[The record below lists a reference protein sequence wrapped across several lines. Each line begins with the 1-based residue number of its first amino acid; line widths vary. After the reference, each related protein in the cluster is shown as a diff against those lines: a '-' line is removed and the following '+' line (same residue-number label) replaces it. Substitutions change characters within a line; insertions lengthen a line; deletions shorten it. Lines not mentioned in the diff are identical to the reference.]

1 MIIAPYFYEIE
12 KEDFEIVVCKIIY
25 AKNFEKL
32 THRDILGALMSLG
45 IKRELFGDIVEKD
58 KGFYLAVDRHIY
70 EYLKDHLSM
79 IKRSKVKFVE
89 WDEEI
94 EVKNDYLVKS
104 FIVSSFRLDKI
115 ISSFYKISRQK
126 AAEFIRAGHVKVNHK
141 PVEQINYLCNNK
153 DIISFKKHGIV
164 MFVDCNKQT
173 RSDNYVVEGYFYKY
187 GVNMMSLKKQVF
199 GYNKSQVDELINEK
213 DNEIKQLND
222 QIKKL
227 QEDYQQLEHQKSLL
241 QHRVNIQEQTNEEIA
256 RLALKEASEL
266 IDKAKKNANMILSES
281 LEYVRSLSG
290 EMSDFKAQAVKF
302 IASVEKMSKDIL
314 ESIDQSEVYNLI
326 NEDKY
331 DEGDSL

>member
-1 MIIAPYFYEIE
+1 MFEHFKGEEVFVKKVLDYLDQVQYKQRLILTQFLDPYHQSIVKSVIGHQDEVQVLENGGFIHSESQRMIIAPYFYEIE

-32 THRDILGALMSLG
+32 THRDILGALMSIG

-58 KGFYLAVDRHIY
+58 KDFYLAVDQHIY

-94 EVKNDYLVKS
+94 EVKNDYLVKP

-153 DIISFKKHGIV
+153 DIISFKKHGRV

-173 RSDNYVVEGYFYKY
+173 RSDNYVVEGYFYK
-187 GVNMMSLKKQVF
+187 
-199 GYNKSQVDELINEK
+199 
-213 DNEIKQLND
+213 
-222 QIKKL
+222 
-227 QEDYQQLEHQKSLL
+227 
-241 QHRVNIQEQTNEEIA
+241 
-256 RLALKEASEL
+256 
-266 IDKAKKNANMILSES
+266 
-281 LEYVRSLSG
+281 
-290 EMSDFKAQAVKF
+290 
-302 IASVEKMSKDIL
+302 
-314 ESIDQSEVYNLI
+314 
-326 NEDKY
+326 
-331 DEGDSL
+331 

>member
-1 MIIAPYFYEIE
+1 MFEHFKGEEVFVYIVLDYLDQVQYKQRLILTQFLDPYHQSIVKSVIGHQDEVQVLENGGFIHSESQRMIIAPYFYEIE

-32 THRDILGALMSLG
+32 THRDILGALMSIG

-58 KGFYLAVDRHIY
+58 KDFYLAVDQHIY

-153 DIISFKKHGIV
+153 DIISFKKHGRV

-173 RSDNYVVEGYFYKY
+173 RSDNYVVEGYFYK
-187 GVNMMSLKKQVF
+187 
-199 GYNKSQVDELINEK
+199 
-213 DNEIKQLND
+213 
-222 QIKKL
+222 
-227 QEDYQQLEHQKSLL
+227 
-241 QHRVNIQEQTNEEIA
+241 
-256 RLALKEASEL
+256 
-266 IDKAKKNANMILSES
+266 
-281 LEYVRSLSG
+281 
-290 EMSDFKAQAVKF
+290 
-302 IASVEKMSKDIL
+302 
-314 ESIDQSEVYNLI
+314 
-326 NEDKY
+326 
-331 DEGDSL
+331 

>member
-1 MIIAPYFYEIE
+1 MFEHFKGEEVFVKKVLDYLDQAQYKQRLILTQFLDPYHQSIVKSVIGHQDEVQVLENGGFIHSESQRMIIAPYFYEIE

-32 THRDILGALMSLG
+32 THRDILGALMSIG

-58 KGFYLAVDRHIY
+58 KDFYLAVDQHIY

-153 DIISFKKHGIV
+153 DIISFKKHGRV

-173 RSDNYVVEGYFYKY
+173 RSDNYVVEGYFYK
-187 GVNMMSLKKQVF
+187 
-199 GYNKSQVDELINEK
+199 
-213 DNEIKQLND
+213 
-222 QIKKL
+222 
-227 QEDYQQLEHQKSLL
+227 
-241 QHRVNIQEQTNEEIA
+241 
-256 RLALKEASEL
+256 
-266 IDKAKKNANMILSES
+266 
-281 LEYVRSLSG
+281 
-290 EMSDFKAQAVKF
+290 
-302 IASVEKMSKDIL
+302 
-314 ESIDQSEVYNLI
+314 
-326 NEDKY
+326 
-331 DEGDSL
+331 

>member
-1 MIIAPYFYEIE
+1 MFEHFKGEEVFVKKVLDYLDQVQYKQRLILTQFLDPYHQSIVKSVIGHQDEVQVLENGGFIHSESQRIIIAPYFYEIE

-58 KGFYLAVDRHIY
+58 KEFYLAVDRPIY

-153 DIISFKKHGIV
+153 DIISFKKHGRV

-173 RSDNYVVEGYFYKY
+173 RSDNYVVEGYFYK
-187 GVNMMSLKKQVF
+187 
-199 GYNKSQVDELINEK
+199 
-213 DNEIKQLND
+213 
-222 QIKKL
+222 
-227 QEDYQQLEHQKSLL
+227 
-241 QHRVNIQEQTNEEIA
+241 
-256 RLALKEASEL
+256 
-266 IDKAKKNANMILSES
+266 
-281 LEYVRSLSG
+281 
-290 EMSDFKAQAVKF
+290 
-302 IASVEKMSKDIL
+302 
-314 ESIDQSEVYNLI
+314 
-326 NEDKY
+326 
-331 DEGDSL
+331 

>member
-1 MIIAPYFYEIE
+1 MFEHFKGEEVFVKKVLDYLDQVQYKQRLILTQFLDPYHQSIVKSVIGHQDEVQVLENGGFIHSESQRMIIAPYFYEIE

-45 IKRELFGDIVEKD
+45 IKRELFGDIVEKYKD
-58 KGFYLAVDRHIY
+58 FYLAVDRHIY

-94 EVKNDYLVKS
+94 EIKNDYLIKS

-153 DIISFKKHGIV
+153 DIISFKKHGRV

-173 RSDNYVVEGYFYKY
+173 RSDNYVVEGYFYK
-187 GVNMMSLKKQVF
+187 
-199 GYNKSQVDELINEK
+199 
-213 DNEIKQLND
+213 
-222 QIKKL
+222 
-227 QEDYQQLEHQKSLL
+227 
-241 QHRVNIQEQTNEEIA
+241 
-256 RLALKEASEL
+256 
-266 IDKAKKNANMILSES
+266 
-281 LEYVRSLSG
+281 
-290 EMSDFKAQAVKF
+290 
-302 IASVEKMSKDIL
+302 
-314 ESIDQSEVYNLI
+314 
-326 NEDKY
+326 
-331 DEGDSL
+331 

>member
-1 MIIAPYFYEIE
+1 MFEHFKGEEVFVKKVLDYLDQVQYKQRLILTQFLDPYHQSIVKSVIGHQDEVQV
-12 KEDFEIVVCKIIY
+12 FEIVVCKIIY

-32 THRDILGALMSLG
+32 IHRDILGALMSLG

-58 KGFYLAVDRHIY
+58 KDFYLAVDRHIY

-153 DIISFKKHGIV
+153 DIISFKKHGRV

-173 RSDNYVVEGYFYKY
+173 RSDNYVVEGYFYK
-187 GVNMMSLKKQVF
+187 
-199 GYNKSQVDELINEK
+199 
-213 DNEIKQLND
+213 
-222 QIKKL
+222 
-227 QEDYQQLEHQKSLL
+227 
-241 QHRVNIQEQTNEEIA
+241 
-256 RLALKEASEL
+256 
-266 IDKAKKNANMILSES
+266 
-281 LEYVRSLSG
+281 
-290 EMSDFKAQAVKF
+290 
-302 IASVEKMSKDIL
+302 
-314 ESIDQSEVYNLI
+314 
-326 NEDKY
+326 
-331 DEGDSL
+331 

>member
-1 MIIAPYFYEIE
+1 MFEHFKGEEVFVKKVLDYLDQVQYKQRLILTQFLDPYHQSIVKSVIGHQDEVQVLENGGFIHSESQRIIIAPYFYEIE
-12 KEDFEIVVCKIIY
+12 KEDFEIVVCKVIY

-58 KGFYLAVDRHIY
+58 KDFYFAVDRHIY

-153 DIISFKKHGIV
+153 DIISFKKHGRV

-173 RSDNYVVEGYFYKY
+173 RSDNYVVEGYFYK
-187 GVNMMSLKKQVF
+187 
-199 GYNKSQVDELINEK
+199 
-213 DNEIKQLND
+213 
-222 QIKKL
+222 
-227 QEDYQQLEHQKSLL
+227 
-241 QHRVNIQEQTNEEIA
+241 
-256 RLALKEASEL
+256 
-266 IDKAKKNANMILSES
+266 
-281 LEYVRSLSG
+281 
-290 EMSDFKAQAVKF
+290 
-302 IASVEKMSKDIL
+302 
-314 ESIDQSEVYNLI
+314 
-326 NEDKY
+326 
-331 DEGDSL
+331 

>member
-1 MIIAPYFYEIE
+1 MFEHFKGEEVFVKKVFDYLDQVQYKQRLILTQFLDPYHQSIVKSVIGHQDEVQVLENGGFIHSESQRMIIAPYFYEIE

-58 KGFYLAVDRHIY
+58 KDLYLAVDRNIY

-153 DIISFKKHGIV
+153 DIISFKKHGRV

-173 RSDNYVVEGYFYKY
+173 RSDNYVVEGYFYK
-187 GVNMMSLKKQVF
+187 
-199 GYNKSQVDELINEK
+199 
-213 DNEIKQLND
+213 
-222 QIKKL
+222 
-227 QEDYQQLEHQKSLL
+227 
-241 QHRVNIQEQTNEEIA
+241 
-256 RLALKEASEL
+256 
-266 IDKAKKNANMILSES
+266 
-281 LEYVRSLSG
+281 
-290 EMSDFKAQAVKF
+290 
-302 IASVEKMSKDIL
+302 
-314 ESIDQSEVYNLI
+314 
-326 NEDKY
+326 
-331 DEGDSL
+331 

>member
-1 MIIAPYFYEIE
+1 MFEHFKGEEVFVKKVLDYLDQVQYKQRLILTQFLDPYHQSIVKSVIGHQDEVQVLENGGFIHSESQRMIIAPYFYEIE

-32 THRDILGALMSLG
+32 THRDILGSLMSLG

-58 KGFYLAVDRHIY
+58 KDFYLAVDRPIY

-153 DIISFKKHGIV
+153 DIISFKKHGRV

-173 RSDNYVVEGYFYKY
+173 RSDNYVVEGYFYK
-187 GVNMMSLKKQVF
+187 
-199 GYNKSQVDELINEK
+199 
-213 DNEIKQLND
+213 
-222 QIKKL
+222 
-227 QEDYQQLEHQKSLL
+227 
-241 QHRVNIQEQTNEEIA
+241 
-256 RLALKEASEL
+256 
-266 IDKAKKNANMILSES
+266 
-281 LEYVRSLSG
+281 
-290 EMSDFKAQAVKF
+290 
-302 IASVEKMSKDIL
+302 
-314 ESIDQSEVYNLI
+314 
-326 NEDKY
+326 
-331 DEGDSL
+331 

>member
-1 MIIAPYFYEIE
+1 MFEHFKGEEVFVKKVLDYLDQVQYKQRLILTQFLDPYHQSIVKSVIGHQDEVQVLENGGFIHSESQRMIIAPSFYEIE

-32 THRDILGALMSLG
+32 THRDILGALMSIG

-58 KGFYLAVDRHIY
+58 KDFYLAVDQHIY

-153 DIISFKKHGIV
+153 DIISFKKHGRV

-173 RSDNYVVEGYFYKY
+173 RSDNYVVEGYFYK
-187 GVNMMSLKKQVF
+187 
-199 GYNKSQVDELINEK
+199 
-213 DNEIKQLND
+213 
-222 QIKKL
+222 
-227 QEDYQQLEHQKSLL
+227 
-241 QHRVNIQEQTNEEIA
+241 
-256 RLALKEASEL
+256 
-266 IDKAKKNANMILSES
+266 
-281 LEYVRSLSG
+281 
-290 EMSDFKAQAVKF
+290 
-302 IASVEKMSKDIL
+302 
-314 ESIDQSEVYNLI
+314 
-326 NEDKY
+326 
-331 DEGDSL
+331 

>member
-1 MIIAPYFYEIE
+1 MFEHFKGEEVFVKKVLDYLDQVQYKQRLILTQFLDPYHQSIVKSVIGHQDEVQVLENGGFIHSESQRMIIAPYFYEIE

-32 THRDILGALMSLG
+32 THRDILGALMSIG

-58 KGFYLAVDRHIY
+58 KDFYLAVDQHIY

-126 AAEFIRAGHVKVNHK
+126 AAEFICAGHVKVNHK

-153 DIISFKKHGIV
+153 DIISFKKHGRV

-173 RSDNYVVEGYFYKY
+173 RSDNYVVEGYFYK
-187 GVNMMSLKKQVF
+187 
-199 GYNKSQVDELINEK
+199 
-213 DNEIKQLND
+213 
-222 QIKKL
+222 
-227 QEDYQQLEHQKSLL
+227 
-241 QHRVNIQEQTNEEIA
+241 
-256 RLALKEASEL
+256 
-266 IDKAKKNANMILSES
+266 
-281 LEYVRSLSG
+281 
-290 EMSDFKAQAVKF
+290 
-302 IASVEKMSKDIL
+302 
-314 ESIDQSEVYNLI
+314 
-326 NEDKY
+326 
-331 DEGDSL
+331 

>member
-1 MIIAPYFYEIE
+1 MFEHFKGEEVFVKKVLDYLDQVQYKQRLILTQFLDPYHQSIVKSVIGHQDEVQVLENGGFIHSESQRMIIAPYFYEIE

-32 THRDILGALMSLG
+32 THRDILGALMSIG

-58 KGFYLAVDRHIY
+58 KDFYLAVDQHIY

-153 DIISFKKHGIV
+153 DIISFKKHGRV

-173 RSDNYVVEGYFYKY
+173 RSDNYVVEGYFYK
-187 GVNMMSLKKQVF
+187 
-199 GYNKSQVDELINEK
+199 
-213 DNEIKQLND
+213 
-222 QIKKL
+222 
-227 QEDYQQLEHQKSLL
+227 
-241 QHRVNIQEQTNEEIA
+241 
-256 RLALKEASEL
+256 
-266 IDKAKKNANMILSES
+266 
-281 LEYVRSLSG
+281 
-290 EMSDFKAQAVKF
+290 
-302 IASVEKMSKDIL
+302 
-314 ESIDQSEVYNLI
+314 
-326 NEDKY
+326 
-331 DEGDSL
+331 

>member
-1 MIIAPYFYEIE
+1 MFEHFKGEEVFVKKVLDYLDQVQYKQRLILTQFLDPYHQSIVKSVIGHQDEVQVLENGGFIHSESQRMIIAPYFYEIE

-58 KGFYLAVDRHIY
+58 KDFYLAVDLHIY

-153 DIISFKKHGIV
+153 DIISFKKHGRV

-173 RSDNYVVEGYFYKY
+173 RSDNYVVEGYFYK
-187 GVNMMSLKKQVF
+187 
-199 GYNKSQVDELINEK
+199 
-213 DNEIKQLND
+213 
-222 QIKKL
+222 
-227 QEDYQQLEHQKSLL
+227 
-241 QHRVNIQEQTNEEIA
+241 
-256 RLALKEASEL
+256 
-266 IDKAKKNANMILSES
+266 
-281 LEYVRSLSG
+281 
-290 EMSDFKAQAVKF
+290 
-302 IASVEKMSKDIL
+302 
-314 ESIDQSEVYNLI
+314 
-326 NEDKY
+326 
-331 DEGDSL
+331 

>member
-1 MIIAPYFYEIE
+1 MDQVQYKQRLILTQFLDPYHQSIVKSVIGHQDEVQVLENGGFIHSESQRMIIAPYFYEIE

-32 THRDILGALMSLG
+32 THRDILGALMSIG

-58 KGFYLAVDRHIY
+58 KDFYLAVDQHIY

-153 DIISFKKHGIV
+153 YIISFKKHGRV

-173 RSDNYVVEGYFYKY
+173 RSDNYVVEGYFYK
-187 GVNMMSLKKQVF
+187 
-199 GYNKSQVDELINEK
+199 
-213 DNEIKQLND
+213 
-222 QIKKL
+222 
-227 QEDYQQLEHQKSLL
+227 
-241 QHRVNIQEQTNEEIA
+241 
-256 RLALKEASEL
+256 
-266 IDKAKKNANMILSES
+266 
-281 LEYVRSLSG
+281 
-290 EMSDFKAQAVKF
+290 
-302 IASVEKMSKDIL
+302 
-314 ESIDQSEVYNLI
+314 
-326 NEDKY
+326 
-331 DEGDSL
+331 

>member
-1 MIIAPYFYEIE
+1 MFEHFKGEEVFVKKVLDYLDQVQYKQRLILTQFLDPYHQSIVKSVIGHQDEVQVLENGGFIHSESQRMIIAPYFYEIE

-32 THRDILGALMSLG
+32 THRDILGALMSIG
-45 IKRELFGDIVEKD
+45 IKRELFGDIIEKD
-58 KGFYLAVDRHIY
+58 KDFYLAVDQHIY

-153 DIISFKKHGIV
+153 DIISFKKHGRV

-173 RSDNYVVEGYFYKY
+173 RSDNYVVEGYFYK
-187 GVNMMSLKKQVF
+187 
-199 GYNKSQVDELINEK
+199 
-213 DNEIKQLND
+213 
-222 QIKKL
+222 
-227 QEDYQQLEHQKSLL
+227 
-241 QHRVNIQEQTNEEIA
+241 
-256 RLALKEASEL
+256 
-266 IDKAKKNANMILSES
+266 
-281 LEYVRSLSG
+281 
-290 EMSDFKAQAVKF
+290 
-302 IASVEKMSKDIL
+302 
-314 ESIDQSEVYNLI
+314 
-326 NEDKY
+326 
-331 DEGDSL
+331 

>member
-1 MIIAPYFYEIE
+1 MFEHFKGEEVFVKKVLDYLDQVQYKQRLILTQFLDPYHQSIVKSVIGHQDEVQVLENGGFIHSESQRMIIAPYFYEIE

-32 THRDILGALMSLG
+32 THRDILGALMSIG

-58 KGFYLAVDRHIY
+58 KDFYLAVDQHIY

-153 DIISFKKHGIV
+153 DIISFKKHGRV
-164 MFVDCNKQT
+164 MFVDCKKQT
-173 RSDNYVVEGYFYKY
+173 RSDNYVVEGYFYK
-187 GVNMMSLKKQVF
+187 
-199 GYNKSQVDELINEK
+199 
-213 DNEIKQLND
+213 
-222 QIKKL
+222 
-227 QEDYQQLEHQKSLL
+227 
-241 QHRVNIQEQTNEEIA
+241 
-256 RLALKEASEL
+256 
-266 IDKAKKNANMILSES
+266 
-281 LEYVRSLSG
+281 
-290 EMSDFKAQAVKF
+290 
-302 IASVEKMSKDIL
+302 
-314 ESIDQSEVYNLI
+314 
-326 NEDKY
+326 
-331 DEGDSL
+331 

>member
-1 MIIAPYFYEIE
+1 MFEHFKGEEVFVKKVLDYLDQVQYKQRLILTQFLDPYHQSIVKSVIGHQDEVQVLENGGFIHSESQRMIIDPYFYEIE

-32 THRDILGALMSLG
+32 THRDILGALMSIG

-58 KGFYLAVDRHIY
+58 KDFYLAVDQHIY

-153 DIISFKKHGIV
+153 DIISFKKHGRV

-173 RSDNYVVEGYFYKY
+173 RSDNYVVEGYFYK
-187 GVNMMSLKKQVF
+187 
-199 GYNKSQVDELINEK
+199 
-213 DNEIKQLND
+213 
-222 QIKKL
+222 
-227 QEDYQQLEHQKSLL
+227 
-241 QHRVNIQEQTNEEIA
+241 
-256 RLALKEASEL
+256 
-266 IDKAKKNANMILSES
+266 
-281 LEYVRSLSG
+281 
-290 EMSDFKAQAVKF
+290 
-302 IASVEKMSKDIL
+302 
-314 ESIDQSEVYNLI
+314 
-326 NEDKY
+326 
-331 DEGDSL
+331 

>member
-1 MIIAPYFYEIE
+1 MFEHFKGEEVFVKKVLDYLDQVQYKQRLILTQFLDPYHQSIVKSVIGHQDEVQVLENGGFIHSESQRMIIAPYFYEIE

-58 KGFYLAVDRHIY
+58 KDFYLVVDRHIY

-153 DIISFKKHGIV
+153 DIISFKKHGRV

-173 RSDNYVVEGYFYKY
+173 RSDNYVVEGYFYK
-187 GVNMMSLKKQVF
+187 
-199 GYNKSQVDELINEK
+199 
-213 DNEIKQLND
+213 
-222 QIKKL
+222 
-227 QEDYQQLEHQKSLL
+227 
-241 QHRVNIQEQTNEEIA
+241 
-256 RLALKEASEL
+256 
-266 IDKAKKNANMILSES
+266 
-281 LEYVRSLSG
+281 
-290 EMSDFKAQAVKF
+290 
-302 IASVEKMSKDIL
+302 
-314 ESIDQSEVYNLI
+314 
-326 NEDKY
+326 
-331 DEGDSL
+331 

>member
-1 MIIAPYFYEIE
+1 MFEHFKGEEVFVKKVLDYLDQVQYKQRLILTQFLDPYHQSIVKSVIGHQDEVQVLENGGFIHSESQRIIIAPYFYEIE

-58 KGFYLAVDRHIY
+58 KDFYLAVDLHIY

-153 DIISFKKHGIV
+153 DIISFKKHGRV

-173 RSDNYVVEGYFYKY
+173 RSDNYVVEGYFYK
-187 GVNMMSLKKQVF
+187 
-199 GYNKSQVDELINEK
+199 
-213 DNEIKQLND
+213 
-222 QIKKL
+222 
-227 QEDYQQLEHQKSLL
+227 
-241 QHRVNIQEQTNEEIA
+241 
-256 RLALKEASEL
+256 
-266 IDKAKKNANMILSES
+266 
-281 LEYVRSLSG
+281 
-290 EMSDFKAQAVKF
+290 
-302 IASVEKMSKDIL
+302 
-314 ESIDQSEVYNLI
+314 
-326 NEDKY
+326 
-331 DEGDSL
+331 

>member
-1 MIIAPYFYEIE
+1 MFEHFKGEEVFVKKVLDYLDQVQYKQRLILTQFLDPYHQSIVKSVIGHQDEVQVLENGGFIHSESQRMIIAPYFYEIE
-12 KEDFEIVVCKIIY
+12 KEDFEIVVCKIVY

-58 KGFYLAVDRHIY
+58 KDFYLAVDRPIY

-153 DIISFKKHGIV
+153 DIISFKKHGRV

-173 RSDNYVVEGYFYKY
+173 RSDNYVVEGYFYK
-187 GVNMMSLKKQVF
+187 
-199 GYNKSQVDELINEK
+199 
-213 DNEIKQLND
+213 
-222 QIKKL
+222 
-227 QEDYQQLEHQKSLL
+227 
-241 QHRVNIQEQTNEEIA
+241 
-256 RLALKEASEL
+256 
-266 IDKAKKNANMILSES
+266 
-281 LEYVRSLSG
+281 
-290 EMSDFKAQAVKF
+290 
-302 IASVEKMSKDIL
+302 
-314 ESIDQSEVYNLI
+314 
-326 NEDKY
+326 
-331 DEGDSL
+331 

>member
-1 MIIAPYFYEIE
+1 MFEHFKGEEVFVKKVLDYLDQVQYKQRLILTQFLDPYHQSIVKSVIGHQDEVQVLENGGFIHSESQRIIIAPYFYEIE

-58 KGFYLAVDRHIY
+58 KDFYLAVDRPIY

-153 DIISFKKHGIV
+153 DIISFKKHGRV

-173 RSDNYVVEGYFYKY
+173 RSDNYVVEGYFYK
-187 GVNMMSLKKQVF
+187 
-199 GYNKSQVDELINEK
+199 
-213 DNEIKQLND
+213 
-222 QIKKL
+222 
-227 QEDYQQLEHQKSLL
+227 
-241 QHRVNIQEQTNEEIA
+241 
-256 RLALKEASEL
+256 
-266 IDKAKKNANMILSES
+266 
-281 LEYVRSLSG
+281 
-290 EMSDFKAQAVKF
+290 
-302 IASVEKMSKDIL
+302 
-314 ESIDQSEVYNLI
+314 
-326 NEDKY
+326 
-331 DEGDSL
+331 

>member
-1 MIIAPYFYEIE
+1 MFEHFKGEEVFVKKVLDYLDQVQYKQRLILTQFLDPYHQSIVKSVIGHQDEVQVLENGGFIHSESQRIIIAPYFYEIE

-58 KGFYLAVDRHIY
+58 KDFYLDVDRHIY

-153 DIISFKKHGIV
+153 DIISFKKHGRV

-173 RSDNYVVEGYFYKY
+173 RSDNYVVEGYFYK
-187 GVNMMSLKKQVF
+187 
-199 GYNKSQVDELINEK
+199 
-213 DNEIKQLND
+213 
-222 QIKKL
+222 
-227 QEDYQQLEHQKSLL
+227 
-241 QHRVNIQEQTNEEIA
+241 
-256 RLALKEASEL
+256 
-266 IDKAKKNANMILSES
+266 
-281 LEYVRSLSG
+281 
-290 EMSDFKAQAVKF
+290 
-302 IASVEKMSKDIL
+302 
-314 ESIDQSEVYNLI
+314 
-326 NEDKY
+326 
-331 DEGDSL
+331 

>member
-1 MIIAPYFYEIE
+1 MFEHFKGEEVFVKKVFDYLDQVQYKQRLILTQFLDPYHQSIVKSVIGHQDEVQVLENGGFIHSESQRMIIAPYFYEIE

-58 KGFYLAVDRHIY
+58 KDFYLAVDRPIY

-153 DIISFKKHGIV
+153 DIISFKKHGRV

-173 RSDNYVVEGYFYKY
+173 RSDNYVVEGYFYK
-187 GVNMMSLKKQVF
+187 
-199 GYNKSQVDELINEK
+199 
-213 DNEIKQLND
+213 
-222 QIKKL
+222 
-227 QEDYQQLEHQKSLL
+227 
-241 QHRVNIQEQTNEEIA
+241 
-256 RLALKEASEL
+256 
-266 IDKAKKNANMILSES
+266 
-281 LEYVRSLSG
+281 
-290 EMSDFKAQAVKF
+290 
-302 IASVEKMSKDIL
+302 
-314 ESIDQSEVYNLI
+314 
-326 NEDKY
+326 
-331 DEGDSL
+331 

>member
-1 MIIAPYFYEIE
+1 MLEHFKGEEVFVKKVLDYLDQVQYKQRLILTQFLDPYHQSIVKSVIGHQDEVQVLENGGFIHSESQRMIIAPYFYEIE

-58 KGFYLAVDRHIY
+58 KDFYLAVDRDIY

-153 DIISFKKHGIV
+153 DIISFKKHGRV

-173 RSDNYVVEGYFYKY
+173 RSDNYVVEGYFYK
-187 GVNMMSLKKQVF
+187 
-199 GYNKSQVDELINEK
+199 
-213 DNEIKQLND
+213 
-222 QIKKL
+222 
-227 QEDYQQLEHQKSLL
+227 
-241 QHRVNIQEQTNEEIA
+241 
-256 RLALKEASEL
+256 
-266 IDKAKKNANMILSES
+266 
-281 LEYVRSLSG
+281 
-290 EMSDFKAQAVKF
+290 
-302 IASVEKMSKDIL
+302 
-314 ESIDQSEVYNLI
+314 
-326 NEDKY
+326 
-331 DEGDSL
+331 

>member
-1 MIIAPYFYEIE
+1 MFEHFKGEEVFVKKVLDYLDQVQYKQRLILTQFLDPYHQSIVKSVIGHQDEVQVLENGGFIHSESQRMIIAPYFYEIE

-58 KGFYLAVDRHIY
+58 KDFYLAVDRYIY

-153 DIISFKKHGIV
+153 DIISFKKHGRV

-173 RSDNYVVEGYFYKY
+173 RSDNYVVEGYFYK
-187 GVNMMSLKKQVF
+187 
-199 GYNKSQVDELINEK
+199 
-213 DNEIKQLND
+213 
-222 QIKKL
+222 
-227 QEDYQQLEHQKSLL
+227 
-241 QHRVNIQEQTNEEIA
+241 
-256 RLALKEASEL
+256 
-266 IDKAKKNANMILSES
+266 
-281 LEYVRSLSG
+281 
-290 EMSDFKAQAVKF
+290 
-302 IASVEKMSKDIL
+302 
-314 ESIDQSEVYNLI
+314 
-326 NEDKY
+326 
-331 DEGDSL
+331 